1 MKANLYWTRVVSG
14 NRYLPPDL
22 FRSIDLLHHLPAIC
36 DKRTFAQFLWIL
48 TLQQPNDK
56 KNPSKC
62 FTLVSLIVPAHI
74 LQYNQL
80 VPFVSLSICPKI
92 TSGFLIFFGVENE
105 TSGMECVNKNDI
117 PVLQINFIKVLVGS
131 IENIPPVEDYSIN
144 IVCNI
149 KTWTTEVSWRV
160 LSVVLPFK
168 LIIFIAMK
176 LTP

>member
-1 MKANLYWTRVVSG
+1 MPQNHLWF
-14 NRYLPPDL
+14 PD
-22 FRSIDLLHHLPAIC
+22 I
-36 DKRTFAQFLWIL
+36 
-48 TLQQPNDK
+48 
-56 KNPSKC
+56 
-62 FTLVSLIVPAHI
+62 
-74 LQYNQL
+74 
-80 VPFVSLSICPKI
+80 
-92 TSGFLIFFGVENE
+92 FGVENE

-176 LTP
+176 LMP